1 MNAKKFS
8 EALGNVREDY
18 VNEAATY
25 RRSSKS
31 LSWVKWGAVAACLC
45 LVAAGSGVLIHK
57 NFNKPVTS
65 NVSDDDTVLGIGT
78 GGGAGIEFGGDKGG
92 ETGGDIIGEPGG
104 YTGLFPDGDTGH
116 YSMAVIP
123 ASEKLENVAS
133 AHTDILTEDDLSDID
148 LAKHL
153 PKQLPDGFHF
163 GRGSLYTTIMK
174 DGTQYNMLRIE
185 YISGWIQEQKYTED
199 GGAIAPAVWTEGD
212 NFFVCVMNFEPDT
225 HGRYVPDPNEQP
237 VSVIEEIYSSAEE
250 VPISLFEQ
258 FRTVYIR
265 CGDNYAAVFRNTA
278 ESETVLEALRSIE

>member
-8 EALGNVREDY
+8 EALGNVRDDY
-18 VNEAATY
+18 VSEAAAY
-25 RRSSKS
+25 QRGSKS
-31 LSWVKWGAVAACLC
+31 LSWVKWGAAAACLC
-45 LVAAGSGVLIHK
+45 LVVAGSGVLIHR
-57 NFNKPVTS
+57 NLNKPVTS
-65 NVSDDDTVLGIGT
+65 NVSDDTVLGIGT
-78 GGGAGIEFGGDKGG
+78 GGGTGIEFGGDKGG
-92 ETGGDIIGEPGG
+92 VTGGYP
-104 YTGLFPDGDTGH
+104 GLFPDGDTGY
-116 YSMAVIP
+116 YSIAVIP

-174 DGTQYNMLRIE
+174 DGTQYNMLRVE
-185 YISGWIQEQKYTED
+185 YINGTIQEQKFTED

-212 NFFVCVMNFEPDT
+212 NFFVQVRNYKPDT

-250 VPISLFEQ
+250 VPISLLEQ

-265 CGDNYAAVFRNTA
+265 CGDNYASVSRNTA
-278 ESETVLEALRSIE
+278 EPEAVLEALRSIE

>member
-31 LSWVKWGAVAACLC
+31 LSWVKWGAAAACLC
-45 LVAAGSGVLIHK
+45 LVVAGSGVLIHR
-57 NFNKPVTS
+57 NLNKPVSS
-65 NVSDDDTVLGIGT
+65 NESDTVLGGGTGIET
-78 GGGAGIEFGGDKGG
+78 GGGGTVAGMGGNSA
-92 ETGGDIIGEPGG
+92 IEPGG
-104 YTGLFPDGDTGH
+104 DTGY
-116 YSMAVIP
+116 YSVAVFP
-123 ASEKLENVAS
+123 PSEKLENVAS
-133 AHTDILTEDDLSDID
+133 AKVDSLSEDEALGNE

-163 GRGSLYTTIMK
+163 GRGTLYTTVMK
-174 DGTQYNMLRIE
+174 DGTQYNMLRVE
-185 YISGWIQEQKYTED
+185 YINGTIQEQKYAED

-225 HGRYVPDPNEQP
+225 HGKYIPDPNEQP

-250 VPISLFEQ
+250 VPLSLIEQ
-258 FRTVYIR
+258 FRTPYIR

-278 ESETVLEALRSIE
+278 EPETVLEALRSIE

>member
-8 EALGNVREDY
+8 EALGNVRDDY

-25 RRSSKS
+25 RRGSKS
-31 LSWVKWGAVAACLC
+31 RSWIKWGAAAACLC
-45 LVAAGSGVLIHK
+45 LVAAGSGILIHR

-65 NVSDDDTVLGIGT
+65 NGSDTFLGGGT
-78 GGGAGIEFGGDKGG
+78 GIETGGGDKGG
-92 ETGGDIIGEPGG
+92 VTGGDIIGEPGG
-104 YTGLFPDGDTGH
+104 YPGLFPDGDTGH

-123 ASEKLENVAS
+123 ASEKFENVAS
-133 AHTDILTEDDLSDID
+133 AHTDSLTEDDLSGID

-163 GRGSLYTTIMK
+163 GRGSLYTTVMK

-185 YISGWIQEQKYTED
+185 YISGWIQEQKFTED
-199 GGAIAPAVWTEGD
+199 GGAIAPTVWTEGD
-212 NFFVCVMNFEPDT
+212 SFYVCVMNYEPDT
-225 HGRYVPDPNEQP
+225 HGKYIPDPNEQP

-250 VPISLFEQ
+250 VPISLLEQ
-258 FRTVYIR
+258 HRTVYIR